1 MKPKLVRGLIPSL
14 IIQNEKIPQT
24 HLANN
29 NEFWARLKEKLNEEV
44 NEFLESEEIIELADI
59 LEVIDAIVAF
69 KNISHKELIKLKK
82 SKALTHGTFH
92 ERVIL
97 TLIKDK

>member
-29 NEFWARLKEKLNEEV
+29 NEFWARLKEKLNEGV
-44 NEFLESEEIIELADI
+44 NEFLESEE
-59 LEVIDAIVAF
+59 
-69 KNISHKELIKLKK
+69 N
-82 SKALTHGTFH
+82 
-92 ERVIL
+92 
-97 TLIKDK
+97 